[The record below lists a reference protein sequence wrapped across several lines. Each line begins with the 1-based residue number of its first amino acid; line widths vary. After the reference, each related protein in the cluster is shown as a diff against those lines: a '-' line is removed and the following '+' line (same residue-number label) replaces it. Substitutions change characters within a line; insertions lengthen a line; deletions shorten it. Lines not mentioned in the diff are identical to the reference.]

1 MYERCESSLQNTYIL
16 NMKKKI
22 QLVLGSGGARG
33 IAHIAV
39 IEELEKNGH
48 EIVEIVGCSMGAV
61 IGGIYAAGQ
70 LKEYKEWLFSLDR
83 NQVFDLTDFTFK
95 KEGFVKGEK
104 IFAKHREMTGDLNI
118 EEFKIPFTAIA
129 ADVKGGKEVLFNSGD
144 LYKALRASVSIPG
157 VFVPVE
163 DKKQLLVDGGILNPL
178 PLNVMKKRED
188 ATLVA
193 VDLNSIGN
201 PLIEEIVKDEEQ
213 SPKWYEQLIP
223 DNIIQKTRFETKKGD
238 SLSVFEL
245 MESTFVLTQD
255 RLKDLMVK
263 VYPPDV
269 LVNIPRKTCSTFEFW
284 KAQYVYDC
292 GAMAFRKALEDLK
305 K

>member
-1 MYERCESSLQNTYIL
+1 
-16 NMKKKI
+16 MKKKI

-39 IEELEKNGH
+39 IEELEKTGH

-70 LKEYKEWLFSLDR
+70 LPEYKDWLFSLDR

-118 EEFKIPFTAIA
+118 EDFKIPFTAIA
-129 ADVKGGKEVLFNSGD
+129 ADVKEGKEVWFKKGD

-163 DKKQLLVDGGILNPL
+163 HKNRLLVDGGILNPL
-178 PLNVMKKRED
+178 PLNVMKKRDD
-188 ATLVA
+188 ATLIA

-201 PLIEEIVKDEEQ
+201 PLIEEIVKDEER

-245 MESTFVLTQD
+245 MESTFILTQD
-255 RLKDLMVK
+255 RLKDLMIK

-284 KAQYVYDC
+284 KAKYVYDC
-292 GAMAFRKALEDLK
+292 GAEAFRKALTELPD
-305 K
+305 

>member
-1 MYERCESSLQNTYIL
+1 
-16 NMKKKI
+16 MKKKI

-39 IEELEKNGH
+39 IEELEKTGH

-70 LKEYKEWLFSLDR
+70 LEDYKKWLFSLDR

-95 KEGFVKGEK
+95 KQGFVKGEK

-118 EEFKIPFTAIA
+118 EDFKIPFTAIA
-129 ADVKGGKEVLFNSGD
+129 ADVREGKEVLFKKGD

-163 DKKQLLVDGGILNPL
+163 HKNRLLVDGGILNPL

-193 VDLNSIGN
+193 VDLNSFGN
-201 PLIEEIVKDEEQ
+201 PLIDEIVEDEEK
-213 SPKWYEQLIP
+213 SPKWFEQLIP

-238 SLSVFEL
+238 SLSVFDL

-255 RLKDLMVK
+255 RLKDLMIK

-284 KAQYVYDC
+284 KAEYVYNC
-292 GAMAFRKALEDLK
+292 GLQAFKNSLNEIPAVPDI
-305 K
+305 

>member
-1 MYERCESSLQNTYIL
+1 
-16 NMKKKI
+16 MKKKI

-33 IAHIAV
+33 IGHIAV
-39 IEELEKNGH
+39 IDELEKTGH

-70 LKEYKEWLFSLDR
+70 LKEYKDWLFTLDR

-118 EEFKIPFTAIA
+118 QDFSIPFTAIA
-129 ADVKGGKEVLFNSGD
+129 TDVRSGKEVKFNKGD

-163 DKKQLLVDGGILNPL
+163 DSKRLLVDGGIVNPL
-178 PLNVMKKRED
+178 PLNIMKKRED

-193 VDLNSIGN
+193 VDLNSLGT
-201 PLIEEIVKDEEQ
+201 PLIDEIVKDEEESQ
-213 SPKWYEQLIP
+213 KWYEQLIP
-223 DNIIQKTRFETKKGD
+223 DNILQKTQIQTKKGD

-245 MESTFVLTQD
+245 MESTFTLTQD
-255 RLKDLMVK
+255 RLKELMIQ
-263 VYPPDV
+263 VYPPDI
-269 LVNIPRKTCSTFEFW
+269 LVNIPRRTCGTFEFW
-284 KAQYVYDC
+284 KAEYVYNC
-292 GAMAFRKALEDLK
+292 GAEAFRKALEELK
-305 K
+305 N